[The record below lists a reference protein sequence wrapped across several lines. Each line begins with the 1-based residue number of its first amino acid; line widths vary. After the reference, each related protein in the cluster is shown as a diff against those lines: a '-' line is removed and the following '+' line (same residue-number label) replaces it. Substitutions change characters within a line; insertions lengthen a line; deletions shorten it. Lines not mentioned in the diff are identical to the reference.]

1 MVSPWVDSVQVGGGS
16 RNASALGGNVLV
28 RTALEDENHL
38 EAAAEFLGSR
48 VSGGAVEVWLVP

>member
-1 MVSPWVDSVQVGGGS
+1 MQVGGGS